1 MISIGQ
7 QEVVKL
13 QVAQEMLFV
22 WPESGAM
29 AALEAANK
37 EPVLSPHMTKQV
49 HMPSLTLLFGPN
61 QSLQQRNLLACAAA
75 LAQQTDESHHIELR
89 GC

>member
-7 QEVVKL
+7 QEVSKL

-29 AALEAANK
+29 AALEAASK

-49 HMPSLTLLFGPN
+49 HMHSLTLLLTS
-61 QSLQQRNLLACAAA
+61 QSEPATTVVPSLCGSPLTADR
-75 LAQQTDESHHIELR
+75 
-89 GC
+89 

>member
-1 MISIGQ
+1 MAACA
-7 QEVVKL
+7 V

-37 EPVLSPHMTKQV
+37 EPVMSPHMTRQV
-49 HMPSLTLLFGPN
+49 
-61 QSLQQRNLLACAAA
+61 RA
-75 LAQQTDESHHIELR
+75 
-89 GC
+89 

>member
-1 MISIGQ
+1 MQI
-7 QEVVKL
+7 
-13 QVAQEMLFV
+13 AQEMLFV

-49 HMPSLTLLFGPN
+49 RGPHCM
-61 QSLQQRNLLACAAA
+61 SGTDAVRWHLAM
-75 LAQQTDESHHIELR
+75 LSPPMTRQV
-89 GC
+89 

>member
-1 MISIGQ
+1 MAACA
-7 QEVVKL
+7 V

-37 EPVLSPHMTKQV
+37 EPVMSPHMTRQVRKQA
-49 HMPSLTLLFGPN
+49 
-61 QSLQQRNLLACAAA
+61 NLEHCRFCAV
-75 LAQQTDESHHIELR
+75 T
-89 GC
+89 

>member
-1 MISIGQ
+1 M
-7 QEVVKL
+7 

-29 AALEAANK
+29 AALEASSK

-49 HMPSLTLLFGPN
+49 HMRSLALNCSPD
-61 QSLQQRNLLACAAA
+61 QSLQPWTLLACAAA
-75 LAQQTDESHHIELR
+75 LSQQTD
-89 GC
+89 

>member
-1 MISIGQ
+1 M
-7 QEVVKL
+7 

-37 EPVLSPHMTKQV
+37 EPVLSPYMTRQV
-49 HMPSLTLLFGPN
+49 RVQADVGCTCSG
-61 QSLQQRNLLACAAA
+61 CA
-75 LAQQTDESHHIELR
+75 
-89 GC
+89 